1 MPVDSLNSMRMSAL
15 LLDRLTTIL
24 ITRTQLRAQ
33 HRKLGV
39 YLMDSREFAK
49 TLEKQVADFCQ
60 TLDAKLPAYSYIPL
74 DSDEAR
80 IKVMQSRLFNEIRA
94 GEIFGGWLK
103 STPELDVKKTLA
115 EAVHEEYIHAGYLE
129 EALKSK
135 GAVPYEYKPLPAQMA
150 MFNAFEGL
158 TDTVERIAAFPM
170 AGEGVA
176 DYLIGKSLNV
186 GTVPAW
192 VTGPYQKIHEDE
204 EEHGNYPFEIL
215 VKYATTPEKQERAA
229 RAVAM
234 SLILRRQ
241 YFDNLDRWV
250 NEDKMY

>member
-1 MPVDSLNSMRMSAL
+1 
-15 LLDRLTTIL
+15 
-24 ITRTQLRAQ
+24 
-33 HRKLGV
+33 
-39 YLMDSREFAK
+39 MDSREFAK
-49 TLEKQVADFCQ
+49 TIEKQVADFCKN
-60 TLDAKLPAYSYIPL
+60 LDAKLPAYSFIPL
-74 DSDEAR
+74 TTDEMR
-80 IKVMQSRLFNEIRA
+80 INVMQSRLFNEIRA

-115 EAVHEEYIHAGYLE
+115 EATHEEYEHAGFLE
-129 EALKSK
+129 EALRSK
-135 GAVPYEYKPLPAQMA
+135 GATPHDYKPLPAQMA

-176 DYLIGKSLNV
+176 DYLIVKSLKAS
-186 GTVPAW
+186 TVPSW
-192 VTGPYQKIHEDE
+192 VTAPYQRIHEDE

-234 SLILRRQ
+234 SLVLRRA

-250 NEDKMY
+250 YEGTSY

>member
-1 MPVDSLNSMRMSAL
+1 
-15 LLDRLTTIL
+15 
-24 ITRTQLRAQ
+24 
-33 HRKLGV
+33 
-39 YLMDSREFAK
+39 MDSREFAK
-49 TLEKQVADFCQ
+49 SLGQQVADFCQ
-60 TLDAKLPAYSYIPL
+60 NLDSKLPAYSFIPL
-74 DSDEAR
+74 TTDEMR

-115 EAVHEEYIHAGYLE
+115 EATHEEYEHAGFLE
-129 EALKSK
+129 EALRSK
-135 GAVPYEYKPLPAQMA
+135 GATPHDYQALPAQMA

-176 DYLIGKSLNV
+176 DYLIAKSLHA
-186 GTVPAW
+186 GTVPSWITA
-192 VTGPYQKIHEDE
+192 PYQKIHQDE
-204 EEHGNYPFEIL
+204 AEHGNYPFEIL
-215 VKYATTPEKQERAA
+215 VKYATTSEKQEKAA

-234 SLILRRQ
+234 SLVLRRA

-250 NEDKMY
+250 YEDKIY

>member
-1 MPVDSLNSMRMSAL
+1 
-15 LLDRLTTIL
+15 
-24 ITRTQLRAQ
+24 
-33 HRKLGV
+33 
-39 YLMDSREFAK
+39 MDSREFALSMEK
-49 TLEKQVADFCQ
+49 TVTEFCRN
-60 TLDAKLPAYSYIPL
+60 LDKKLPAYSFIPL
-74 DSDEAR
+74 TTDQMR

-115 EAVHEEYIHAGYLE
+115 EATHEEYEHAVFLE
-129 EALKSK
+129 EALRNK
-135 GAVPYEYKPLPAQMA
+135 GATPYDYRPLPAQIA

-176 DYLIGKSLNV
+176 DYLIAKSIDAA
-186 GTVPAW
+186 TVPNW
-192 VTGPYQKIHEDE
+192 VTEPYRRIHQDE
-204 EEHGNYPFEIL
+204 AEHGNYPFEIL
-215 VKYATTPEKQERAA
+215 VKYATTEEKQEKAA

-234 SLILRRQ
+234 SLVLRRA

-250 NEDKMY
+250 YEDKSY

>member
-1 MPVDSLNSMRMSAL
+1 
-15 LLDRLTTIL
+15 
-24 ITRTQLRAQ
+24 
-33 HRKLGV
+33 
-39 YLMDSREFAK
+39 MDSREFAK
-49 TLEKQVADFCQ
+49 TLERQVSDFCQ

-74 DSDEAR
+74 DSDNAR

-115 EAVHEEYIHAGYLE
+115 EAVHEEYVHAGYLE
-129 EALKSK
+129 KALTSK

-158 TDTVERIAAFPM
+158 TDTIERIAAFPM

-186 GTVPAW
+186 GTVPGW

-234 SLILRRQ
+234 SLVLRRQ

-250 NEDKMY
+250 FEDKMY

>member
-1 MPVDSLNSMRMSAL
+1 
-15 LLDRLTTIL
+15 
-24 ITRTQLRAQ
+24 
-33 HRKLGV
+33 
-39 YLMDSREFAK
+39 MDSREFAK

-115 EAVHEEYIHAGYLE
+115 EAVHEEYVHAGYLE

-158 TDTVERIAAFPM
+158 TETVERIAAFPM

-234 SLILRRQ
+234 SLVLRRQ

-250 NEDKMY
+250 LEGKMH

>member
-1 MPVDSLNSMRMSAL
+1 
-15 LLDRLTTIL
+15 
-24 ITRTQLRAQ
+24 
-33 HRKLGV
+33 
-39 YLMDSREFAK
+39 MDSREFAK
-49 TLEKQVADFCQ
+49 TIEKQVTDFCKL
-60 TLDAKLPAYSYIPL
+60 LDAKLPAYSYIPL
-74 DSDEAR
+74 STDETR

-115 EAVHEEYIHAGYLE
+115 AAVHEEYEHAGFLE
-129 EALKSK
+129 EALRQK
-135 GAVPYEYKPLPAQMA
+135 GAVPYDYKPLPAQMA

-176 DYLIGKSLNV
+176 DYLIAKSLNE
-186 GTVPAW
+186 GTVPNW
-192 VTGPYQKIHEDE
+192 VTDPYKRIHEDE
-204 EEHGNYPFEIL
+204 AEHGNYPFEIL
-215 VKYATTPEKQERAA
+215 VKYATTPEKQERAE

-234 SLILRRQ
+234 SLVLRRQ

-250 NEDKMY
+250 FEGRAY

>member
-1 MPVDSLNSMRMSAL
+1 
-15 LLDRLTTIL
+15 
-24 ITRTQLRAQ
+24 
-33 HRKLGV
+33 
-39 YLMDSREFAK
+39 MDSREFAK
-49 TLEKQVADFCQ
+49 TLEKQVADFCE
-60 TLDAKLPAYSYIPL
+60 TLNNKLPAYSYIPL

-115 EAVHEEYIHAGYLE
+115 EAVHEEYVHAGYLE

-215 VKYATTPEKQERAA
+215 VKYATTSEKQERAA

-234 SLILRRQ
+234 SLLLRRQ
-241 YFDNLDRWV
+241 YFDNLDGWV
-250 NEDKMY
+250 LEDKLY

>member
-1 MPVDSLNSMRMSAL
+1 
-15 LLDRLTTIL
+15 
-24 ITRTQLRAQ
+24 
-33 HRKLGV
+33 
-39 YLMDSREFAK
+39 MDSREFAK
-49 TLEKQVADFCQ
+49 SLEKQVVEFCKN
-60 TLDAKLPAYSYIPL
+60 LDAKPPAYSFIPL
-74 DSDEAR
+74 TNDEMR

-115 EAVHEEYIHAGYLE
+115 EATHEEYEHATFLE
-129 EALKSK
+129 EALRSK
-135 GAVPYEYKPLPAQMA
+135 GATPYEYKPLPAQMA

-176 DYLIGKSLNV
+176 DYLIAKSLHA
-186 GTVPAW
+186 GTVPSWITA
-192 VTGPYQKIHEDE
+192 PYQKIHQDE
-204 EEHGNYPFEIL
+204 AEHGNYPFEIL
-215 VKYATTPEKQERAA
+215 VKYATTVEKQEKAA

-234 SLILRRQ
+234 SLVLRRA

-250 NEDKMY
+250 YEDKIY

>member
-1 MPVDSLNSMRMSAL
+1 
-15 LLDRLTTIL
+15 
-24 ITRTQLRAQ
+24 
-33 HRKLGV
+33 
-39 YLMDSREFAK
+39 MDSRKFAK
-49 TLEKQVADFCQ
+49 LLEKQVVDFCEN
-60 TLDAKLPAYSYIPL
+60 LDAKLPAYSFIPL
-74 DSDEAR
+74 TSDEAR

-115 EAVHEEYIHAGYLE
+115 QATHEEYQHATFLE
-129 EALKSK
+129 EALCGK
-135 GAVPYEYKPLPAQMA
+135 GVTPHDYQVLPAQMA

-158 TDTVERIAAFPM
+158 TETVERIAAFPM

-176 DYLIGKSLNV
+176 DYLIAKSLKA
-186 GTVPAW
+186 GSVPNW
-192 VTGPYQKIHEDE
+192 VTAPYQKIHADE

-215 VKYATTPEKQERAA
+215 VKYATTAEKQDKAA

-234 SLILRRQ
+234 SLVLRRA

-250 NEDKMY
+250 FEGKLY